1 MVLILLNNQIHV
13 GKHLTVSES
22 SPFKIKKGDRM
33 DTLVIRKMEK
43 NDLIEVLKVY
53 KEGIETGMATFET
66 NVPSEQVW
74 DERHHATLR
83 FVAEEYNRVVG
94 WIAISPVST
103 RPVYSGVGEV
113 SVYISNDSKGKGIAS
128 KLFKSL
134 IEESEK
140 AGFWTLQSSI
150 FALNTASIHLH
161 KKMGFRVVGTRE
173 KIAQLNG
180 EWHDTVIMEKRCR
193 EIIEGKSK
201 A

>member
-1 MVLILLNNQIHV
+1 
-13 GKHLTVSES
+13 
-22 SPFKIKKGDRM
+22 M

-43 NDLIEVLKVY
+43 NDLIEVLKIY

-74 DERHHATLR
+74 DERHHETLR

-94 WIAISPVST
+94 WIGISPVST
-103 RPVYSGVGEV
+103 RVVYSGVGEV

-128 KLFKSL
+128 KLFKRL

-140 AGFWTLQSSI
+140 EGIWTLQSSI
-150 FALNTASIHLH
+150 FVINTASIHLH
-161 KKMGFRVVGTRE
+161 QKMGFRVVGTRE

-180 EWHDTVIMEKRCR
+180 EWHDTVIMEKRCK
-193 EIIEGKSK
+193 EII
-201 A
+201 